1 VADAR
6 AVHFDLAE
14 PVTAAPSRSS
24 AVATE
29 SCLRP
34 ESRASIRAAPP
45 RCAHAAGLRRAS
57 ISGKNRVVPVRLLED
72 LLVQLGLRVDGEV
85 ALRGEPV
92 LPELASPLAVAEC
105 AIASVAA
112 SLLAAA
118 ELAELRTGRRPE
130 VALDT
135 AHVAAAVR
143 SESLLRDP
151 AGSSARGFA
160 PLSRLWRTADG
171 WVRTHANYPWHR
183 AALLNAFGLPERPDA
198 EIAPSL
204 AAALAAQSSQQIE
217 AQAYAAGG
225 LAVAA
230 RTASEW
236 YARAPG
242 RAATTGPL
250 VVTEPL
256 GDAAPLPPSGPL
268 PASRLRV
275 LDLTRVI
282 AGPVGTRMLAAF
294 GAEVLRIDDPHHPEL
309 PRSAIDGV
317 IGKISATLDL
327 ATRSGGE
334 TLHALLSDADV
345 LVTSYR
351 PGALRRFGLDPDQV
365 AERHP
370 GTIVVSL
377 SAWGSTGPWSSRRGF
392 DSLVQMATGIGW
404 ATSPDGTRPG
414 VLPCQLLDHAT
425 GYLIT
430 AATMAALAYRGRT
443 GQARSARLSLT
454 RTAHWLQQQGTRAD
468 PPTAQDPYPDDAYR
482 RPLGDGWTG
491 IAPPGQLD
499 GIPLSWPHLPPRYGQ
514 APAAWR
520 E

>member
-1 VADAR
+1 
-6 AVHFDLAE
+6 
-14 PVTAAPSRSS
+14 
-24 AVATE
+24 
-29 SCLRP
+29 
-34 ESRASIRAAPP
+34 
-45 RCAHAAGLRRAS
+45 
-57 ISGKNRVVPVRLLED
+57 VPVRLLED
-72 LLVQLGLRVDGEV
+72 LLVRLGLRVDDEI

-105 AIASVAA
+105 AIAAVAA

-135 AHVAAAVR
+135 SHAAAAVR
-143 SESLLRDP
+143 SEALLRDP

-160 PLSRLWRTADG
+160 PLSRLWPTADG

-183 AALLNAFGLPERPDA
+183 AALLDAFGLPERPDA

-217 AQAYAAGG
+217 ARVFAAGG

-230 RTASEW
+230 RTPREW
-236 YARAPG
+236 YRSGPG

-268 PASRLRV
+268 PASGLRV

-334 TLHALLSDADV
+334 TLHALLRDADV
-345 LVTSYR
+345 VVTGYR

-365 AERHP
+365 TERHP

-377 SAWGSTGPWSSRRGF
+377 SAWGSSGPWSSRRGF
-392 DSLVQMATGIGW
+392 DSLVQIATGIGW

-425 GYLIT
+425 GYLIA
-430 AATMAALAYRGRT
+430 AATMAALAHRGRT
-443 GQARSARLSLT
+443 GQARSAQLSLT
-454 RTAHWLQQQGTRAD
+454 CTAHWLQQQGTRAD
-468 PPTAQDPYPDDAYR
+468 PPTAQDPYPDDPYPDDPYR

-491 IAPPGQLD
+491 IAPPGELD

-514 APAAWR
+514 APAAWS